1 MKSMKNVD
9 NKIRK
14 HLGMKVNFVLRK
26 ELRKQITIEYY
37 DYPQFGNQTHQ
48 ELFSEIEKR
57 LKA

>member
-1 MKSMKNVD
+1 MKNVD

-26 ELRKQITIEYY
+26 ELHKQITIECY

>member
-1 MKSMKNVD
+1 
-9 NKIRK
+9 
-14 HLGMKVNFVLRK
+14 MKVNFVLRK

-37 DYPQFGNQTHQ
+37 DYPQFGNQTLQ

>member
-1 MKSMKNVD
+1 MKNVD

-48 ELFSEIEKR
+48 ELLIPKYYRFQM
-57 LKA
+57 LG